1 MEHCLGAR
9 DCVNT
14 DLSIM
19 KKIKILIRTWEVDI
33 QTLKTL
39 VMEMTRLEGLEIMVE
54 MHKEGTTKSLGLNL
68 KNLRSSYI

>member
-1 MEHCLGAR
+1 MEHCLGAK

>member
-1 MEHCLGAR
+1 VEHCLGAK

>member
-1 MEHCLGAR
+1 VEHCLGAR